1 MWIQQLL
8 GLSSMFI
15 RWPGCSLGSHA
26 WILIAMFQLALDLPT
41 CESLGPGPEFRLL
54 PRPPHRPPRLWS
66 FKSGQPARIPAP
78 VWSPRPPRV
87 ERGHSHGQMPSPR
100 ARRAHRP
107 RDQEATLG
115 PKGGLAKPPAAAKS
129 SPSLGSSPTSS
140 SSAGASG
147 APTDQ
152 QALLRR
158 GKRHLQGPAFNS
170 FDFRGSRPT
179 TETEFIAWGPTGEE
193 EALESN
199 TFPGFY
205 GPTTVSIFQTRKTT
219 VATATTTATA
229 TTATSVTLQT
239 QGVTEP
245 LDPRSRIPVGVSTTE
260 PSTSPSRDSGQDSQ
274 PPRVLGETSGL
285 AVHQIITI
293 TVSLIMVIAALITTL
308 VLKNCCAQSGNPRRN
323 SHQRKT
329 NHQEESCQNLT
340 DFTPARVPSSLD
352 IFTAY
357 NETLQC
363 SHECVRASVPV
374 YTDETL
380 HPAGEYKSTFNGNRP
395 SSSDRHLIPVAFVS
409 EKWFEISC

>member
-8 GLSSMFI
+8 GLSSMSV
-15 RWPGCSLGSHA
+15 RWPGRSLGSQA
-26 WILIAMFQLALDLPT
+26 WILIAMFQLALDLPA

-66 FKSGQPARIPAP
+66 FKSGQSARVPAP

-87 ERGHSHGQMPSPR
+87 ERSHSHGQMPSSR

-107 RDQEATLG
+107 RDQVAALV
-115 PKGGLAKPPAAAKS
+115 PKAGLAKPPAAAKS
-129 SPSLGSSPTSS
+129 SPSLGSSAASS
-140 SSAGASG
+140 SSAGGAG

-158 GKRHLQGPAFNS
+158 GKRHLQGPAVNS

-193 EALESN
+193 EAPEAN
-199 TFPGFY
+199 TFPGVY
-205 GPTTVSIFQTRKTT
+205 GPTTVSIVQTRKTT
-219 VATATTTATA
+219 VAATTATA
-229 TTATSVTLQT
+229 TTVTSVLLQT

-245 LDPRSRIPVGVSTTE
+245 LDPRNRIPVGISTTE
-260 PSTSPSRDSGQDSQ
+260 PSTSPSRDNGRDSQ

-285 AVHQIITI
+285 AVHQVVTI

-308 VLKNCCAQSGNPRRN
+308 VLKNCCAQSGNTRRN

-329 NHQEESCQNLT
+329 NQQEESCQNLT

-363 SHECVRASVPV
+363 SHECVRASAPV

>member
-8 GLSSMFI
+8 GLSSTSI
-15 RWPGCSLGSHA
+15 CWPGCPLGSHA
-26 WILIAMFQLALDLPT
+26 WILIAIVQLALDLPA
-41 CESLGPGPEFRLL
+41 CEALGPGPEFRLL
-54 PRPPHRPPRLWS
+54 PRPSPRPPRLWS
-66 FKSGQPARIPAP
+66 FKSGQPARVPAP
-78 VWSPRPPRV
+78 MWSPRPARV
-87 ERGHSHGQMPSPR
+87 ERGHGQMQSPR
-100 ARRAHRP
+100 AKRLHRP
-107 RDQEATLG
+107 RDQVAALV

-129 SPSLGSSPTSS
+129 GPSLGSS
-140 SSAGASG
+140 SASLSPAVGSG
-147 APTDQ
+147 VATDQ

-158 GKRHLQGPAFNS
+158 GKRQLQAASFNS

-199 TFPGFY
+199 TFPDR
-205 GPTTVSIFQTRKTT
+205 PTTVSSFHTWKTT
-219 VATATTTATA
+219 VATATTTTTA
-229 TTATSVTLQT
+229 TTATSMTLQT
-239 QGVTEP
+239 KGVTVP
-245 LDPRSRIPVGVSTTE
+245 LDPRNRIAVGLSTTE
-260 PSTSPSRDSGQDSQ
+260 PSISPSRDSGKDTK
-274 PPRVLGETSGL
+274 PPRILGETSGL
-285 AVHQIITI
+285 AVHQVVTI

-308 VLKNCCAQSGNPRRN
+308 VLKNCCAQSGRARRD
-323 SHQRKT
+323 SHQRKV
-329 NHQEESCQNLT
+329 NQQEESCQNLT

-363 SHECVRASVPV
+363 SHECVRAAVPV

-380 HPAGEYKSTFNGNRP
+380 HSIGEHKSTFNGNRP

>member
-1 MWIQQLL
+1 MERAPWVEAPTDPLL
-8 GLSSMFI
+8 SFPCSSMFI

-158 GKRHLQGPAFNS
+158 GKRHLPGPAFHS

-229 TTATSVTLQT
+229 TAAASVPLQT
-239 QGVTEP
+239 QGLTEP

-274 PPRVLGETSGL
+274 PPRVLGETSG
-285 AVHQIITI
+285 
-293 TVSLIMVIAALITTL
+293 
-308 VLKNCCAQSGNPRRN
+308 
-323 SHQRKT
+323 
-329 NHQEESCQNLT
+329 
-340 DFTPARVPSSLD
+340 TPTSSLVG
-352 IFTAY
+352 FGLWGALGGCG
-357 NETLQC
+357 LQC
-363 SHECVRASVPV
+363 WDC
-374 YTDETL
+374 L
-380 HPAGEYKSTFNGNRP
+380 F
-395 SSSDRHLIPVAFVS
+395 SSRSP
-409 EKWFEISC
+409 